1 MVSRVGEGRR
11 CLAARRPTT
20 CQIGAGFIMFLFFFR
35 YFFLVFFRRPICQ
48 IGAGFINVLDVFS
61 SCPLFSFGLVFLNFC
76 KLLGKWKPSTP
87 LMVSTFQAVHQLNR
101 RSHYTNVIWW
111 PNLQLMQLWC
121 HLVAKFV
128 TNASGVVWWP
138 NLQLILVAPSGGQ
151 ICNKCN
157 YGAIW
162 WPSDH
167 EVCFST
173 DHVCISS
180 LVLGIFVF

>member
-1 MVSRVGEGRR
+1 MAKFGTNAS
-11 CLAARRPTT
+11 
-20 CQIGAGFIMFLFFFR
+20 GA
-35 YFFLVFFRRPICQ
+35 
-48 IGAGFINVLDVFS
+48 
-61 SCPLFSFGLVFLNFC
+61 
-76 KLLGKWKPSTP
+76 
-87 LMVSTFQAVHQLNR
+87 
-101 RSHYTNVIWW
+101 IWW

-180 LVLGIFVF
+180 LVLGIFVFWKQVFDSPKSEVWCPDVPSCQQIAKLCQIHHRLGSRLWVATSCQVALTFRLPRFIDPKPPSAIFFCGYRWNMIIAKWIWYIRFTIGAK

>member
-1 MVSRVGEGRR
+1 MRAAAASQPDGQQ
-11 CLAARRPTT
+11 LAKLGPGSSKSWMCSPVAL
-20 CQIGAGFIMFLFFFR
+20 C
-35 YFFLVFFRRPICQ
+35 
-48 IGAGFINVLDVFS
+48 FS
-61 SCPLFSFGLVFLNFC
+61 CGLVFLNFC

-87 LMVSTFQAVHQLNR
+87 LMVSTFQAVHQLKR
-101 RSHYTNVIWW
+101 CSHYTYVIWW

-138 NLQLILVAPSGGQ
+138 NLQLILVVPSGGQ
-151 ICNKCN
+151 NCNKCN